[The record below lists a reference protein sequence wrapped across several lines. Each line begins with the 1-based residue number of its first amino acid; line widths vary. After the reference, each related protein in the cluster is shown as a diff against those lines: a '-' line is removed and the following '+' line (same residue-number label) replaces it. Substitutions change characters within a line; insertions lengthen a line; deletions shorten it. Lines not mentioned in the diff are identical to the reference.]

1 MSSKKMPIFDLDEE
15 EQGLSDS
22 YDRGEW
28 KDVKNLKAEKQKAQ
42 DAAKRYLAKNK
53 RINIRISESDVDM
66 LKQRAA
72 HEGMPYQTLITS
84 VLHRYVAGHL

>member
-1 MSSKKMPIFDLDEE
+1 MPIFDLDEE